1 MNTTRKMKF
10 EVTHLITSSFVH
22 RASLVLGVT
31 ILTCS
36 AVPVALPLAQAATI
50 VPDVWYSA
58 TSSGIPVTGGVQF
71 TTNDGTA
78 DAVRHVLTYFTSAS
92 LSNVGDSVSL
102 SLKFSA
108 TFTGTPST
116 WGANL
121 FGFGLYDSG
130 GSRISANNL
139 GATGGTGNP
148 FSGYTGY
155 RVAVRPR
162 VTTTQSP
169 FDGGLRVRTGTSATL
184 GNNGAHTEV
193 TGGGVGGIM
202 GTARTF
208 VSGTEYDV
216 TYTITRT
223 DASTLSISFGIGGLS
238 GYSHTWS
245 VASTYTTFDTFAITL
260 SNQNIFDSITLTDV
274 NISSNTFIPE
284 PKTMAALL
292 GLGVLMI
299 AIGIRRAW

>member
-1 MNTTRKMKF
+1 LYIVNSNLKNSPNIMKTP
-10 EVTHLITSSFVH
+10 VPNCSRSRGL
-22 RASLVLGVT
+22 ASIFAAL
-31 ILTCS
+31 
-36 AVPVALPLAQAATI
+36 VALPLAQATTI
-50 VPDVWYSA
+50 VPEVWYSA
-58 TSSGIPVTGGVQF
+58 TSPGTPVTDGVQF

-78 DAVRHVLTYFTSAS
+78 DTVRHVLTYFTPAS
-92 LSNVGDSVSL
+92 LSNVGDSVSM

-130 GSRISANNL
+130 GSRISADGL
-139 GATGGTGNP
+139 GGTGGSGSP

-162 VTTTQSP
+162 VNTAQSP
-169 FDGGLRVRTGTSATL
+169 FDGGLRARTGDSATL

-193 TGGGVGGIM
+193 TGGGAGGTT

-208 VSGTEYDV
+208 VSGIEYNI
-216 TYTITRT
+216 TWTITRT
-223 DASTLSISFGIGGLS
+223 DANSLSILFEVGGLS

-245 VASTYTTFDTFAITL
+245 VASTYITFDTFAITL

-274 NISSNTFIPE
+274 SITSNSVIPE
-284 PKTMAALL
+284 PKTAAVLL
-292 GLGVLMI
+292 GLGVL
-299 AIGIRRAW
+299 AIGAGLRRRCRQV